1 MNEKIKRA
9 MRRYLIPY
17 IILFCVLIYGMV
29 KGPDITFLSFI
40 LLLILVEQVNHNEIM
55 ERYARQ

>member
-1 MNEKIKRA
+1 MNEKIIRA

-29 KGPDITFLSFI
+29 KGADITFLSFI